1 MLNGIK
7 MTNSVLKR
15 LKFKLLGQREYLN
28 YLRKQGIV
36 IGNDC
41 EIYNDVSFGSEPY
54 LIEIGNHVRITQ
66 GCKFIT
72 HDGGVWV
79 LRYKYNIN
87 DIDLVNK
94 IKVGNNV
101 HIGMNSII
109 MPGVKIGNDVIIG
122 CGAVVTKDIPDGEIW
137 GGVPAKKIKT
147 IKEYYDNHKD
157 EFDYT
162 KNMSMKEKKE
172 YLSEK
177 YMKE

>member
-1 MLNGIK
+1 MI
-7 MTNSVLKR
+7 NSMFKKF
-15 LKFKLLGQREYLN
+15 KFKLLGQREYLN

-137 GGVPAKKIKT
+137 GGVPARKIKT
-147 IKEYYDNHKD
+147 IKEYYDNHKA

-172 YLSEK
+172 YLIEK